1 MPNEV
6 QVAKWGN
13 SLAVRIPRTILREAG
28 MEEGDYLSLDVAGD
42 GSIVLR
48 STKPKYSLDELVM
61 GITPGNCHR
70 ETDWGPPVGKEVW

>member
-1 MPNEV
+1 MPNDV

-13 SLAVRIPRTILREAG
+13 SLAVRIPQAILREAG
-28 MEEGDYLSLDVAGD
+28 LAEGDHVSLGVAGD

-48 STKPKYSLDELVM
+48 SAKPKYSLEELVN
-61 GITPGNCHR
+61 GITPKNRHG